1 MDEPILTGPSF
12 STSSDE
18 GAYIAVVGFETELS
32 SPKGLQA
39 TGAATDQ
46 TLRQIPKC
54 LCPSRKTHSI
64 RSHLDRPVSTRASRL
79 KLAARLV
86 HTGQQSS
93 RPAGVLLVLHPEE
106 LCHVSLLAADSP
118 HDENQPDREQCPAD
132 HAREQQRPS

>member
-46 TLRQIPKC
+46 
-54 LCPSRKTHSI
+54 HSI